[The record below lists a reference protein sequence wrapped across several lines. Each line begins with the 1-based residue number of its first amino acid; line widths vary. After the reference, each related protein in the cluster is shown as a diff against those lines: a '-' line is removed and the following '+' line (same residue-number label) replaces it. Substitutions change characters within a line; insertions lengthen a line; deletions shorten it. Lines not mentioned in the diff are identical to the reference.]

1 MIHAYT
7 SGSIDNNVFVHAGLQ
22 HVGCYFFPGYR
33 RLRLLEGTTTDLSDN
48 PRTRTNPIGKCGA
61 GAQASDYRIFSI
73 STGYCISGSNR
84 LSDYQYVQNTYCQNG
99 VGGTVR
105 SVNGN
110 LYYVMDVYQI
120 QDPQVF
126 LDSVS
131 QVATT
136 TDTST
141 TTESSDEAGAD
152 LSVDNGVPVIKTSLT
167 VLLTLA
173 LVTLICILLQ

>member
-1 MIHAYT
+1 MY
-7 SGSIDNNVFVHAGLQ
+7 SIYAAGLQ

-33 RLRLLEGTTTDLSDN
+33 QLRLLEGETDDLTGN

-61 GAQASDYRIFSI
+61 GAQAGGYRIFSI

-84 LSDYQYVQNTYCQNG
+84 LSDYQYVQNTYCRNG

-105 SVNGN
+105 ATNGN

-120 QDPQVF
+120 QDSQVF

-136 TDTST
+136 TVEAPT
-141 TTESSDEAGAD
+141 TTESSNNAE
-152 LSVDNGVPVIKTSLT
+152 LSIDNGAPVINTSLT
-167 VLLTLA
+167 LLLTLA
-173 LVTLICILLQ
+173 LVTLTSILLQ